1 MQTAQSLSIPFPE
14 FATFAALPQEYLPQK
29 SLQSPIL
36 EGNLLK
42 ICKSDEN
49 LLPLRKF
56 FLDTLYFRYNNME
69 VQTKDNKIFAPLK
82 DKWLVNKP
90 EEQVRQTYICR
101 LVDSYG
107 YSLDQMA
114 QELQV
119 NNSQRGQGAARGDI
133 VIWRT
138 KEDKLNN
145 KSALIVVECKAESV
159 TIHQEDY
166 FQGYNYAA
174 WAGAD
179 FFVTTN
185 LKETRIFR
193 VVKGELPKRLE
204 EIADIPTAE
213 KAQSKKEIDKLLQ
226 QTKSFTRD
234 EFSKL
239 LFKCH
244 NIIRNNDKLS
254 PEAAFDEISKI
265 LFIKIR
271 YERDNTGT
279 QIFSLDNFKK
289 ARETYNSF
297 KSKDAPEFYQF
308 LFEKTKE
315 DFANDHLFEQND
327 VIKIRENSFEQIVKE
342 LQIYN
347 LSTTSDDVKGIAF
360 EKFLGRTFRG
370 ELGQFFTPRT
380 IVEFMVNVLD
390 PQEGEYICD
399 PCCGSG
405 GFLINAFEYVRAQI
419 EQDIEQE
426 KEKIKEQ
433 YYTDSYDQLSDK
445 QKEAIDTKIANAFQ
459 ILNQE
464 LDINNADGRL
474 RSLSFDC
481 IYGTDANPRMA
492 RTAKMNMIMHGD
504 GHGGVHHHDGLLN
517 VNGIFDNRFDVIL
530 TNPPFGAHVDKDLKI
545 TEADKFTDEAKI
557 KLYTKRYGDAYL
569 EALKQVND
577 HIGESILSLYETGA
591 MSGLTEVLFIE
602 RCLNLLKPGGRMG
615 IVLPEG
621 VLNNTN
627 LQKIRDF
634 VESKAKIMLVVSIP
648 QDVFIASGA
657 TVKPSLLFFR
667 KFTEEEATLYATITD
682 DARAEAVAPYL
693 SELEDI
699 DLKLATRGKDAVSKE
714 DKKRLKIR
722 RKDIETIIET
732 ETKKLVKER
741 FDYQIPIAEVQKAGI
756 STTGAPI
763 ENELL
768 PLETEYTEYRKEHS
782 LWMQKAKQITYT
794 LDKNGNIVRMHN

>member
-1 MQTAQSLSIPFPE
+1 MDIQI
-14 FATFAALPQEYLPQK
+14 
-29 SLQSPIL
+29 
-36 EGNLLK
+36 
-42 ICKSDEN
+42 
-49 LLPLRKF
+49 
-56 FLDTLYFRYNNME
+56 
-69 VQTKDNKIFAPLK
+69 KDNKIFAPLK

-90 EEQVRQTYICR
+90 EEQVRQKYICR

-107 YSLDQMA
+107 YCLDQMA
-114 QELQV
+114 QEIQV
-119 NNSQRGQGAARGDI
+119 NNAQRGQGAARADI
-133 VIWRT
+133 VIWRS
-138 KEDKLNN
+138 KEEKAKGKN
-145 KSALIVVECKAESV
+145 ALIVVECKAESV
-159 TIHQEDY
+159 TIHEEDY
-166 FQGYNYAA
+166 YQGYNYAS

-185 LKETRIFR
+185 NKETRVFR

-213 KAQSKKEIDKLLQ
+213 KATNQKEIEKLLK
-226 QTKSFTRD
+226 QTKAFTRD

-289 ARETYNSF
+289 ARESYNTY
-297 KSKDAPEFYQF
+297 KSKDAPEFYQM
-308 LFEKTKE
+308 LFEQTKQ
-315 DFANDHLFEQND
+315 DFSNDHLFEPND

-342 LQIYN
+342 LEIYN

-380 IVEFMVNVLD
+380 IVDFMVKVLD

-405 GFLINAFEYVRAQI
+405 GFLIDAFEYVRTKI
-419 EQDIEQE
+419 EKDIEQQ
-426 KEKIKEQ
+426 KETIKKQ
-433 YYTDSYDQLSDK
+433 FYTDAYDALPESE
-445 QKEAIDTKIANAFQ
+445 KEAIDAMVSDVFGV
-459 ILNQE
+459 LNHE

-517 VNGIFDNRFDVIL
+517 VNGIFENRFDVIL
-530 TNPPFGAHVDKDLKI
+530 TNPPFGAHVDKSLLI
-545 TEADKFTDEAKI
+545 TEADKFTNQQKI
-557 KLYTKRYGDAYL
+557 DAYVKRYGNAYL

-577 HIGESILSLYETGA
+577 HIGEPLLNLYETGK

-634 VESKAKIMLVVSIP
+634 VESKAKILLVVSIP

-657 TVKPSLLFFR
+657 TVKPSLLFFK
-667 KFTEEEATLYATITD
+667 KFTEEETVQYKAIVA
-682 DARAEAVAPYL
+682 AAQKEAEKPYKK
-693 SELEDI
+693 ELAEI
-699 DLKLATRGKDAVSKE
+699 ASKLAKRGKEAPVKE
-714 DKKRLKIR
+714 EKKQLQAR
-722 RKDIETIIET
+722 RKEIHAAIEA

-763 ENELL
+763 ENELE
-768 PLETEYTEYRKEHS
+768 PLEQEFTAYRKENN
-782 LWMQKAKQITYT
+782 LWNVLVDKTIYT
-794 LDKNGNIVRMHN
+794 VSEDGKVGRARLAEGKERIEKMG